1 MHGGTEYQVRKARE
15 CGLTDR
21 ISSEKWAGA
30 ESNCRHED
38 FQSSALPTELPAHRR
53 RRFISSSAR
62 TLLLPFPS
70 IPCKGA
76 NGRGENQ
83 KRHAAANEN
92 DRSMFERGDARLD
105 EIDHLGFELD
115 AVELV
120 DLLHSGRARDVDLGH
135 VVADDVEAHEIQ
147 PVALEPRPHHATDL
161 AVG

>member
-1 MHGGTEYQVRKARE
+1 M
-15 CGLTDR
+15 
-21 ISSEKWAGA
+21 WAGA

-53 RRFISSSAR
+53 RRFIPSSAR
-62 TLLLPFPS
+62 TLLLPFPP

-83 KRHAAANEN
+83 KRYAAANEN
-92 DRSMFERGDARLD
+92 DRSTLERGDARLD

-120 DLLHSGRARDVDLGH
+120 DLLHSGRARDVHLGH
-135 VVADDVEAHEIQ
+135 VVADDVEAHEI
-147 PVALEPRPHHATDL
+147 
-161 AVG
+161 